1 MRRLVRDV
9 VLPVMV
15 AVGLAFVVQA
25 AVAKPYEIPTESM
38 VPTIA
43 AHDRILVNRL
53 IYRFRDPARG
63 DIVVFTPPPSADD
76 PCDNPRAGVPFVKRV
91 VGIAGDLVEVRDGRT
106 FVNGEPFVVPAAV
119 VPTYTV
125 SFDVVPTG
133 TVLVL
138 GDNRNSSCD
147 AHDWVDFGS
156 PFVPLS
162 SIIGQAEVVYYP
174 AKRVKFLD

>member
-15 AVGLAFVVQA
+15 AVVMAFVVQA

-43 AHDRILVNRL
+43 ANDRILVNRL
-53 IYRFRDPARG
+53 IYRFRDPVRG
-63 DIVVFTPPPSADD
+63 DIVVFTPPPSAAG
-76 PCDNPRAGVPFVKRV
+76 PCSGARPGVPFVKRV
-91 VGIAGDLVEVRDGRT
+91 VGVPGDRVDVRDGKT
-106 FVNGEPFVVPAAV
+106 FVNGEPFVVSAAAKPRYNV
-119 VPTYTV
+119 DFGEVPEN
-125 SFDVVPTG
+125 

-138 GDNRNSSCD
+138 GDNRNDSCD

-162 SIIGQAEVVYYP
+162 SVIGQVEIVYYP
-174 AKRVKFLD
+174 FNRVKFLD